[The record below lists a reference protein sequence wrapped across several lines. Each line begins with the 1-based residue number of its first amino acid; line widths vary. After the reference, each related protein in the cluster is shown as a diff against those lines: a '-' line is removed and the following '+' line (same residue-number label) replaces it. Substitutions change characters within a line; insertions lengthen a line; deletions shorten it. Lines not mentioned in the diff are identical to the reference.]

1 MMRTR
6 QDAAAALR
14 DLAEHPDGMWMSGI
28 AECIGISRVC
38 GSRETVRAL
47 ADLLDGGGEVD
58 TVSPYDL
65 LPERERRV
73 LDMWRRSE
81 QPCGCVTVP
90 PVRPFAGVA
99 ADKANALKVLEE
111 AAEVFGAWQ
120 GLDRCSRPFTDVD
133 GHTADALVGLRASLI
148 DECADVIQ
156 ATCNLLAAFGVTD
169 MSGAMAE
176 CERRNRERGRY

>member
-1 MMRTR
+1 MM
-6 QDAAAALR
+6 QMEDN
-14 DLAEHPDGMWMSGI
+14 G
-28 AECIGISRVC
+28 
-38 GSRETVRAL
+38 TVAI
-47 ADLLDGGGEVD
+47 
-58 TVSPYDL
+58 
-65 LPERERRV
+65 
-73 LDMWRRSE
+73 
-81 QPCGCVTVP
+81 P
-90 PVRPFAGVA
+90 PVKVFRELSFGKEQAV
-99 ADKANALKVLEE
+99 KVLEE

>member
-1 MMRTR
+1 MRTR
-6 QDAAAALR
+6 QEAAAALR
-14 DLAEHPDGMWMSGI
+14 DLAENPDGMWMSGI

-90 PVRPFAGVA
+90 PVRPFADTA
-99 ADKANALKVLEE
+99 ADKAHALKVLEE
-111 AAEVFGAWQ
+111 SAEVVEAFKEYDAVKNLTGGHVNA
-120 GLDRCSRPFTDVD
+120 GLSD
-133 GHTADALVGLRASLI
+133 LVS
-148 DECADVIQ
+148 ECADVIQ
-156 ATCNLLAAFGVTD
+156 ATCNLLAALGVTD
-169 MSGAMAE
+169 MTGPMAD
-176 CERRNRERGRY
+176 CERRDRERGRY